1 MSSGEEQRALT
12 PAERKAWRALY
23 EAHGLVTRRVENDLH
38 AAGVG
43 SLSDYAVLY
52 ALYEAPDRRVR
63 LAELADIA
71 MLSRSGMTRLVD
83 RLESSGYLKREPYP
97 DDKRGTLAALTD
109 AGVEELRR
117 IWAIYSAGIA
127 RYFAPQISDAEATT
141 LTTTFRRV
149 IAAMKDPEENH

>member
-23 EAHGLVTRRVENDLH
+23 EAHGLVTRRIENDLH

-52 ALYEAPDRRVR
+52 ALYEAPEKRVR
-63 LAELADIA
+63 LAELADAA

-83 RLESSGYLKREPYP
+83 RLEADGYLKREPYP
-97 DDKRGTLAALTD
+97 DDKRGTLAVLTD

-127 RYFAPQISDAEATT
+127 RHFATQISEAEAETIT
-141 LTTTFRRV
+141 GALRRV
-149 IAAMKDPEENH
+149 IGALPHNSAGA